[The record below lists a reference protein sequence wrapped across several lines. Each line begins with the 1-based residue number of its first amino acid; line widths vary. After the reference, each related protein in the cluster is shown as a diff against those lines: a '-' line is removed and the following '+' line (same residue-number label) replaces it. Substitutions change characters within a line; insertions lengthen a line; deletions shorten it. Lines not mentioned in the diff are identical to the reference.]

1 MNNRGWRSRYYV
13 VVRQQRLNFVFKF
26 KTQYDTEAHH
36 IQLQRQ
42 YSNSLEIKPVI
53 KTHTF

>member
-1 MNNRGWRSRYYV
+1 MNNRGWRNRYYV
-13 VVRQQRLNFVFKF
+13 VVRTQQRLNFVFKF

-53 KTHTF
+53 NWAT

>member
-36 IQLQRQ
+36 IRLQRQ